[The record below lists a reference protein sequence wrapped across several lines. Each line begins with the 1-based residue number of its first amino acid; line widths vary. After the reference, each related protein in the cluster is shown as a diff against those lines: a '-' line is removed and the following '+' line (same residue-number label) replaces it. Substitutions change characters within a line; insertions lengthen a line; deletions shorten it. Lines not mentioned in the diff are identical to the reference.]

1 MNGLRTAPMFLVALL
16 SIHAAPPGA
25 RAQDATERP
34 RGTPELMRALAQGGY
49 VIYFR
54 HGHTHWQQK
63 ITEAAMQSEG
73 RHDLANCA
81 TQRNLDDLGRAD
93 GRRIRSA
100 LETAQVPIGKVL
112 SSLYCRPA
120 EYVALIT
127 GRTPLRTD
135 WLTGL
140 STPQTLVEIRREVA
154 TAPAAGSNTFLG
166 GHGDR
171 PFDLTGLV
179 IQEGDALVFDPRQ
192 QRVDDPAKF
201 RPLAWIKPAEWAAL
215 AGAAAAPAPP
225 DRLGKLRLRA
235 NAQHDAANLAASLP
249 MLVEGQAI
257 DQRALTRAVHL
268 ARDNPAKNTEVQF
281 APSAGADAVDADVMA
296 ASTKPWSLIGGLS
309 NTSVAGGR
317 RERALLGGE
326 HVNLWNRD
334 HQLAFLASA
343 AAGDWGRTG
352 NASAVYRAP
361 LPALG
366 GMLEL
371 KSTRARDN
379 GGLDA
384 DLHPI
389 NGAGRSNSLGYR
401 QHLTPLADYHHQL
414 SIALD
419 DRQWSG
425 YATPLR
431 SRPLTLGYSAHWEQ
445 EWIGWKF
452 GVRALVNTSGGAGN
466 DAASYALVRP
476 GANRRWS
483 ALRADGDWLRVLTY
497 DIRLIARMRAQLS
510 GDALIPGEQFAL
522 GGALQPWGSA
532 FGVWQRTPWLHTT
545 GVRGLPE
552 RALAGDSGAQASIE
566 LWSRRIAGQ
575 DLRVGGFFDA
585 GTVRRK
591 DPAPGVTSRANASSL
606 GLALHYQLRGNLALS
621 MSAAHV
627 LRGGGVVAN
636 HDNRVDAALMI
647 RY

>member
-1 MNGLRTAPMFLVALL
+1 MNGLRTAPMLLVALL
-16 SIHAAPPGA
+16 AIHAPPPGA

-63 ITEAAMQSEG
+63 ITEAAMQAEG

-93 GRRIRSA
+93 GQRIRLA
-100 LETAQVPIGKVL
+100 LESARIPIGKVL

-140 STPQTLVEIRREVA
+140 STPETLVQIRREVA
-154 TAPAAGSNTFLG
+154 TAPPAGSNTFLG

-215 AGAAAAPAPP
+215 AGAAAAPSPP
-225 DRLGKLRLRA
+225 DRLGKLRLAA

-249 MLVEGQAI
+249 MMVEGQAI
-257 DQRALTRAVHL
+257 DQRALARAIHL

-281 APSAGADAVDADVMA
+281 APSAGADAIDGDVMVV
-296 ASTKPWSLIGGLS
+296 STKPWSLIGGLS

-317 RERALLGGE
+317 RERGLLGGE

-343 AAGDWGRTG
+343 AAGDWGRSG
-352 NASAVYRAP
+352 NASAAYRAP

-379 GGLDA
+379 GGLDV
-384 DLHPI
+384 DLDPI
-389 NGAGRSNSLGYR
+389 SGAGRSNSLRYR

-414 SIALD
+414 LVALD

-425 YATPLR
+425 YAT
-431 SRPLTLGYSAHWEQ
+431 
-445 EWIGWKF
+445 
-452 GVRALVNTSGGAGN
+452 
-466 DAASYALVRP
+466 D
-476 GANRRWS
+476 
-483 ALRADGDWLRVLTY
+483 
-497 DIRLIARMRAQLS
+497 
-510 GDALIPGEQFAL
+510 
-522 GGALQPWGSA
+522 
-532 FGVWQRTPWLHTT
+532 
-545 GVRGLPE
+545 
-552 RALAGDSGAQASIE
+552 
-566 LWSRRIAGQ
+566 
-575 DLRVGGFFDA
+575 
-585 GTVRRK
+585 RK
-591 DPAPGVTSRANASSL
+591 S
-606 GLALHYQLRGNLALS
+606 
-621 MSAAHV
+621 
-627 LRGGGVVAN
+627 VV
-636 HDNRVDAALMI
+636 
-647 RY
+647 